1 MKTSG
6 PRLSADIRAQIEPPL
21 IPLIKAELEEQKA
34 RKTIKVNIWRNSYK
48 AAPLTYKVN
57 RYTFEDVQPEE
68 FPALLRNWKIAT
80 DRTGKTST
88 SGRINYLRTLL
99 CGASLIGYDE
109 LALQANMNN
118 NHFRIIT
125 EVLLD

>member
-6 PRLSADIRAQIEPPL
+6 PRLSADIQAQIDPPL
-21 IPLIKAELEEQKA
+21 IPLIKAESEKQKA
-34 RKTIKVNIWRNSYK
+34 RKTIKVNIWRNSSK
-48 AAPLTYKVN
+48 ATPLTYKVN

-68 FPALLRNWKIAT
+68 LPALLRNWKIAT
-80 DRTGKTST
+80 KRTGKTST

-99 CGASLIGYDE
+99 CGSSLIEFYE

-125 EVLLD
+125 EGLLD

>member
-21 IPLIKAELEEQKA
+21 IPLIKAESEEQKA
-34 RKTIKVNIWRNSYK
+34 RKTIKVNIWRNSSK
-48 AAPLTYKVN
+48 ATPLTYKVI
-57 RYTFEDVQPEE
+57 RYTFEDFQPEE

-99 CGASLIGYDE
+99 CGSSLIEFYE
-109 LALQANMNN
+109 LELQANMNN

-125 EVLLD
+125 EGLLD